1 MAANPYT
8 PPKADVKDVG
18 PERAL
23 GERPRQVVYAVVL
36 LWISFALGVPAAY
49 WEHQRTPADVAPVY
63 WVLAALI
70 IGLFILVIVF
80 LGRGRNWARI
90 VLLVLVVISF
100 LSFLGTMGEML
111 SHPAIEIVLNVVTL
125 AIDAV
130 AVYLVFTK
138 PGALWFRRA
147 D

>member
-1 MAANPYT
+1 
-8 PPKADVKDVG
+8 
-18 PERAL
+18 
-23 GERPRQVVYAVVL
+23 
-36 LWISFALGVPAAY
+36 
-49 WEHQRTPADVAPVY
+49 
-63 WVLAALI
+63 
-70 IGLFILVIVF
+70 VIVF

-90 VLLVLVVISF
+90 VLLVLVLISF

>member
-1 MAANPYT
+1 MPPSPYT

-23 GERPRQVVYAVVL
+23 AERPRQVVYAVVL
-36 LWISFALGVPAAY
+36 LWISLVLGVPVAY
-49 WEHQRTPADVAPVY
+49 WEHQRAPAEVAPVY

-70 IGLFILVIVF
+70 FGLAILVIVF
-80 LGRGRNWARI
+80 LGRGHNWARI

-100 LSFLGTMGEML
+100 LSFLGTIGEIL

-125 AIDAV
+125 VIDAV
-130 AVYLVFTK
+130 AAYLVFTK

>member
-1 MAANPYT
+1 VPPSPYT

-23 GERPRQVVYAVVL
+23 AERPRQVVYAVVL
-36 LWISFALGVPAAY
+36 LWISLVLGVPVAY
-49 WEHQRTPADVAPVY
+49 WEHQRTPAEVASVY

-70 IGLFILVIVF
+70 FGLAILVIVF
-80 LGRGRNWARI
+80 LGRGHNWARI

-100 LSFLGTMGEML
+100 LSFLGTIGEIL

-125 AIDAV
+125 VIDAV